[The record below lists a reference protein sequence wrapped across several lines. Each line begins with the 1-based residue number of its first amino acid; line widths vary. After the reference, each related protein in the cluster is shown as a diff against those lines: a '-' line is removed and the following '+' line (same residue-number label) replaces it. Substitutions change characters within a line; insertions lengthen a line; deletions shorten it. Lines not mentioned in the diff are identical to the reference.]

1 MNAWGTPGDGEVSGS
16 FNGGCPIEAAPAG
29 TCQSN
34 TTILIT
40 DGYWSGSSPGLRRDA
55 DGDSIKTLT
64 GGGSSMFDG
73 GAFKG
78 AGSETNTLADVAML
92 YYESDLHPGSAHA
105 GGGAHA

>member
-1 MNAWGTPGDGEVSGS
+1 MLAGTPGDGEVQV
-16 FNGGCPIEAAPAG
+16 FERRMPYQKPHQLG

-64 GGGSSMFDG
+64 GRGVSMFDG

-78 AGSETNTLADVAML
+78 AGSETNTLGRCCDAVL
-92 YYESDLHPGSAHA
+92 RK
-105 GGGAHA
+105 